1 MKLEFGLKDVLNFK
15 KEKELGTIELLE
27 LDKVERLK
35 EGDTEGAA
43 DLDIMISRFKVEKMK
58 SETAGV
64 IKGAAIIGG
73 AWLLVGIGRR
83 FED

>member
-1 MKLEFGLKDVLNFK
+1 MKLEFGLKEILNLK

-27 LDKVERLK
+27 LDKIERLK
-35 EGDTEGAA
+35 AGDTEGAA
-43 DLDIMISRFKVEKMK
+43 DLDIMISRFKIEKMK
-58 SETAGV
+58 SETTGV

-73 AWLLVGIGRR
+73 AWLLVEIGRR